1 MTIYVILGHF
11 LGYLVTWFAVIGPG
25 LEFHDTSR
33 AKICSRSDR
42 FTVRGPSLRDF
53 LVGSSRLLK
62 EKRGKIVPGPISFE
76 LGARVKGGQVSL

>member
-1 MTIYVILGHF
+1 MTIYAILGHF
-11 LGYLVTWFAVIGPG
+11 SGSLVTWFAVIGPRS
-25 LEFHDTSR
+25 EFYDTSR

-42 FTVRGPSLRDF
+42 FTVPGPILRDF

-62 EKRGKIVPGPISFE
+62 EKRGRIVPGPISFR